1 MLGKI
6 RKIHFVGIGGIGMSG
21 IAEVLLNLGFQ
32 VSGSDQKASA
42 VTDRLAS
49 LGARVFEG
57 HAAANAR
64 EAQVVV
70 VSSAVVSDN
79 PEIQE
84 AQRRQIPVIPR
95 AEMLA
100 ELMRMKFNVAVAG
113 AHGKTTVT
121 SMIAVMTAQAK
132 LDPTAV
138 IGGRLDVFGSSARLG
153 KSDLMVVEADESD
166 RSFLYLLPTIA
177 VVTNIDREHLDHYRD
192 LDDIAAAF
200 VSFMNKVPFYGTV
213 VACFDPPWRAL
224 IATLIPSLRRRVVT
238 YGLEAGAD
246 LRGTIREIMP
256 TGAVFDAAIK
266 GKTLG
271 PLSLRVPGRHNV
283 QNALAAVAVGL
294 ELDLTPEQIR
304 DGLEHFRGADRR
316 LQIKAE
322 VNGIT
327 IVDDYGHHPTEIR
340 ATLDAVRLRGAQRV
354 IAIFQPHRY
363 TRTKFL
369 LDELAGSFEGCDRV
383 YVLDIYAASE
393 PPIAGVTSPR
403 LVERMHE
410 LGVNTAI
417 YAPSE
422 EWVREEI
429 LNDACPG
436 DLIITIGA
444 GSVWKIGEAVGKELE
459 RRATADAGRDAKRV
473 AHEAGSVSGS

>member
-32 VSGSDQKASA
+32 VSGSDQKATA
-42 VTDRLAS
+42 VTDRLVR
-49 LGARVFEG
+49 LGARVCEG
-57 HAAANAR
+57 HAAANVS

-70 VSSAVVSDN
+70 VSSAVRADN
-79 PEIQE
+79 PEILE
-84 AQRRQIPVIPR
+84 AHARQIPVIPR

-100 ELMRMKFNVAVAG
+100 ELMRLKFNVAVAG

-121 SMIAVMTAQAK
+121 SMIAVMTAEAK

-166 RSFLYLLPTIA
+166 RSFLYLLPSIA

-192 LDDIAAAF
+192 LDEIAAAF
-200 VSFMNKVPFYGTV
+200 VSFMNKVPFYGAV
-213 VACFDPPWRAL
+213 VVCFDAPWRAL
-224 IATLIPSLRRRVVT
+224 MQTLIPHLRRRVVR
-238 YGLEAGAD
+238 YGIDAGAD
-246 LRGTIREIMP
+246 VQGVVRELLP
-256 TGAVFDAAIK
+256 AGSTFDVVVK

-271 PLSLRVPGRHNV
+271 PFSIHVPGRHNV

-294 ELDLTPEQIR
+294 ELDLTSEQIR
-304 DGLEHFRGADRR
+304 EGLERFRGADRR
-316 LQIKAE
+316 FQIKAE
-322 VNGIT
+322 IGGIT

-340 ATLDAVRLRGAQRV
+340 ATLDAARLRGAKRV

-369 LDELAGSFEGCDRV
+369 LDELAGSLAGCDRI

-393 PPIAGVTSPR
+393 PPLPGVSSER
-403 LVERMHE
+403 LVARMHE
-410 LGVNTAI
+410 LGVNNAR

-422 EWVREEI
+422 DQIVRD
-429 LNDACPG
+429 LTQDARPG
-436 DLIITIGA
+436 DLIMTIGA
-444 GSVWKIGEAVGKELE
+444 GSVWRIGEAVAKALKEA
-459 RRATADAGRDAKRV
+459 RR
-473 AHEAGSVSGS
+473 E

>member
-32 VSGSDQKASA
+32 VSGSDQKATP
-42 VTDRLAS
+42 VTERLAS
-49 LGARVFEG
+49 LGAQVFVG
-57 HAAANAR
+57 HAASNVS

-70 VSSAVVSDN
+70 VSSAVAADN

-84 AQRRQIPVIPR
+84 AHWRQIPVIPR

-100 ELMRMKFNVAVAG
+100 ELMRMKFSVAVAG

-121 SMIAVMTAQAK
+121 SMIAVMMAEAK

-166 RSFLYLLPTIA
+166 RSFLYLLPSIA

-192 LDDIAAAF
+192 LEDIAAAF
-200 VSFMNKVPFYGTV
+200 VSFMNKVPFYGSV
-213 VACFDPPWRAL
+213 VVCTDPPWGKL
-224 IATLIPSLRRRVVT
+224 METLMPKLRRRVVT
-238 YGLEAGAD
+238 YGTEGGPDVRAYDYELTSSGSAFNLGVRGWFYGPID
-246 LRGTIREIMP
+246 LH
-256 TGAVFDAAIK
+256 
-266 GKTLG
+266 
-271 PLSLRVPGRHNV
+271 VPGRHNL
-283 QNALAAVAVGL
+283 QNALAAIAVGF
-294 ELDLTPEQIR
+294 ELDLTYDQIR
-304 DGLEHFRGADRR
+304 QGLERFRGADRR

-322 VNGIT
+322 IDGII

-340 ATLDAVRLRGAQRV
+340 ATLDALFYRGAKRV

-369 LDELAGSFEGCDRV
+369 QDEFAGSFAGCDRV
-383 YVLDIYAASE
+383 YVLDIYGASE
-393 PPIAGVTSPR
+393 KPIPGVSSES

-410 LGVNTAI
+410 LGMNNAR
-417 YAPSE
+417 YAPSDEQVVE
-422 EWVREEI
+422 E
-429 LNDACPG
+429 LLHDARPG

-444 GSVWKIGEAVGKELE
+444 GSVWKIGEALAERLEGKVKSQN
-459 RRATADAGRDAKRV
+459 AKV
-473 AHEAGSVSGS
+473 KSQK

>member
-32 VSGSDQKASA
+32 VSGSDQKATP
-42 VTDRLAS
+42 VTERLAS

-57 HAAANAR
+57 HAASNAS

-70 VSSAVVSDN
+70 VSSAVAADN

-84 AQRRQIPVIPR
+84 AHQRQIPVIPR

-100 ELMRMKFNVAVAG
+100 ELMRMKFSVAVAG

-121 SMIAVMTAQAK
+121 SMIAVMTAEAK

-166 RSFLYLLPTIA
+166 RSFLYLLPAIA

-213 VACFDPPWRAL
+213 VACFDPPWRTL
-224 IATLIPSLRRRVVT
+224 MQTLIPSLRRRVVT
-238 YGLEAGAD
+238 YGIMDDGAD
-246 LRGTIREIMP
+246 IQGRIRELTP
-256 TGAVFDAAIK
+256 AGSVFDAVVK
-266 GKTLG
+266 GNVLG
-271 PLSLRVPGRHNV
+271 PFSIHVPGRHNV
-283 QNALAAVAVGL
+283 QNALAAVTVGL
-294 ELDLTPEQIR
+294 ELDLTAEQIR
-304 DGLEHFRGADRR
+304 QGLERFRGADRR
-316 LQIKAE
+316 FQIKAE
-322 VNGIT
+322 MDGIT

-340 ATLDAVRLRGAQRV
+340 ATLDAARLRGAKRI

-363 TRTKFL
+363 SRTKFL
-369 LDELAGSFEGCDRV
+369 LDDFAGCFEGCDRV
-383 YVLDIYAASE
+383 YVLDIYGASE
-393 PPIAGVTSPR
+393 PPLPGVSSGL
-403 LVERMHE
+403 LVGRMHE
-410 LGVNTAI
+410 LGLNNAR
-417 YAPSE
+417 YASDE
-422 EWVREEI
+422 QVLKEL
-429 LNDACPG
+429 LNDARPG

-444 GSVWKIGEAVGKELE
+444 GSVWKIGEALAKELKE
-459 RRATADAGRDAKRV
+459 RAV
-473 AHEAGSVSGS
+473 A

>member
-21 IAEVLLNLGFQ
+21 IAEVLLNLGFE
-32 VSGSDQKASA
+32 VSGSDQKATP
-42 VTDRLAS
+42 VTERLAT
-49 LGARVFEG
+49 LGARVFIG
-57 HAAANAR
+57 HAAGNAR

-70 VSSAVVSDN
+70 VSSAVRADN

-84 AQRRQIPVIPR
+84 AQQRQVPVIPR

-100 ELMRMKFNVAVAG
+100 ELMRLKFSVAVAG

-121 SMIAVMTAQAK
+121 SMLAVMTAEAK

-138 IGGRLDVFGSSARLG
+138 IGGRLDVFDSGARLG

-166 RSFLYLLPTIA
+166 RSFLYLLPSIA

-213 VACFDPPWRAL
+213 VACFDPPWRAMMQ
-224 IATLIPSLRRRVVT
+224 TLIPQLRRRVVT
-238 YGLEAGAD
+238 YGIEAGAD
-246 LRGTIREIMP
+246 VQGRMCELTHSGSM
-256 TGAVFDAAIK
+256 FDVVVK
-266 GKTLG
+266 GKVLG
-271 PLSLRVPGRHNV
+271 PFTIHVPGRHNA
-283 QNALAAVAVGL
+283 QNALAAVTVGL

-304 DGLEHFRGADRR
+304 QGLERFRGADRR
-316 LQIKAE
+316 FQIKAE
-322 VNGIT
+322 IDGIT

-340 ATLDAVRLRGAQRV
+340 ATLDAARLRGAKRI

-369 LDELAGSFEGCDRV
+369 LDEFAGCFEGCDRV
-383 YVLDIYAASE
+383 YVLEIYAASE
-393 PPIAGVTSPR
+393 PPIPGVSSGM
-403 LVERMHE
+403 LVGRMHQMG
-410 LGVNTAI
+410 LNNAR

-422 EWVREEI
+422 EKLLEE
-429 LNDACPG
+429 LVNDARPG

-444 GSVWKIGEAVGKELE
+444 GSVWKMGEALALKL
-459 RRATADAGRDAKRV
+459 RARGQEV
-473 AHEAGSVSGS
+473 EA

>member
-32 VSGSDQKASA
+32 VSGSDAKATP
-42 VTDRLAS
+42 VTDRLAK
-49 LGARVFEG
+49 LGAKVFEG
-57 HAAANAR
+57 HAAGNAS

-70 VSSAVVSDN
+70 VSSAVRPDN
-79 PEIQE
+79 PEILE
-84 AQRRQIPVIPR
+84 AQRRQVPVIPR

-113 AHGKTTVT
+113 AHGKTSVT
-121 SMIAVMTAQAK
+121 SMISVMTAEAK

-192 LDDIAAAF
+192 LEDIAAAF

-213 VACFDPPWRAL
+213 VVCFDTPWRELMQAL
-224 IATLIPSLRRRVVT
+224 MPKLRRRVVT
-238 YGLEAGAD
+238 YGIEAGAD
-246 LRGTIREIMP
+246 IQGTIREL
-256 TGAVFDAAIK
+256 TSAGSVFDVAAK
-266 GKTLG
+266 GKALG
-271 PLSLRVPGRHNV
+271 TFTIPVPGRHNV
-283 QNALAAVAVGL
+283 QNALATIAVGL
-294 ELDLTPEQIR
+294 ELDLSPEQIR
-304 DGLEHFRGADRR
+304 SGLERFRAADRR
-316 LQIKAE
+316 FQIKAE
-322 VNGIT
+322 VEGIT

-340 ATLDAVRLRGAQRV
+340 ATLDAARLRGAKRL

-369 LDELAGSFEGCDRV
+369 MDELAGSFAGCDRV
-383 YVLDIYAASE
+383 YVLDIYGASE
-393 PPIAGVTSPR
+393 QPIPGITSGS
-403 LVERMHE
+403 LVGRMHE
-410 LGVNTAI
+410 LGVNNARF
-417 YAPSE
+417 APSE
-422 EWVREEI
+422 EQLLRELAQE
-429 LNDACPG
+429 AQPG

-444 GSVWKIGEAVGKELE
+444 GSVWKLGEGL
-459 RRATADAGRDAKRV
+459 AKKLGARSQ
-473 AHEAGSVSGS
+473 ESGVRSQ

>member
-21 IAEVLLNLGFQ
+21 IAEVLLNLGFE
-32 VSGSDQKASA
+32 VSGSDQKATP
-42 VTDRLAS
+42 VTERLAS
-49 LGARVFEG
+49 LGARVFED
-57 HAAANAR
+57 HAASHAR
-64 EAQVVV
+64 DAQVVV
-70 VSSAVVSDN
+70 VSSAVAADN

-84 AQRRQIPVIPR
+84 AHRRQVPVIPR

-113 AHGKTTVT
+113 AHGKTSVT
-121 SMIAVMTAQAK
+121 SMIAVMTAEAK

-192 LDDIAAAF
+192 LEDIAAAF

-213 VACFDPPWRAL
+213 VACFDPPWREMMQSL
-224 IATLIPSLRRRVVT
+224 VPRLRRRVVT
-238 YGLEAGAD
+238 YGIENGAD
-246 LRGTIREIMP
+246 VQGRIRELNS
-256 TGAVFDAAIK
+256 TGSVFDVVVK
-266 GKTLG
+266 DKPFGRF
-271 PLSLRVPGRHNV
+271 SLPVPGRHNI

-294 ELDLTPEQIR
+294 ELDLTAGQIR
-304 DGLEHFRGADRR
+304 QGLERFRGADRR
-316 LQIKAE
+316 FQIKAE
-322 VNGIT
+322 VDGIT

-340 ATLDAVRLRGAQRV
+340 ATLDAARLRGAGRI

-369 LDELAGSFEGCDRV
+369 MDELAGCFAGCDRV
-383 YVLDIYAASE
+383 YVMDIYGASE
-393 PPIAGVTSPR
+393 PPLPGVSSER
-403 LVERMHE
+403 LAARMHE
-410 LGVNTAI
+410 LGVSNAR

-422 EWVREEI
+422 ARLMDELLESAR
-429 LNDACPG
+429 PG
-436 DLIITIGA
+436 DLLITIGA
-444 GSVWKIGEAVGKELE
+444 GSVWKIGEALAKELGVRSQE
-459 RRATADAGRDAKRV
+459 SGVGR
-473 AHEAGSVSGS
+473 H

>member
-32 VSGSDQKASA
+32 VSGSDQKATP
-42 VTDRLAS
+42 VTERLAS

-57 HAAANAR
+57 HAASNAS

-70 VSSAVVSDN
+70 VSSAVHADN

-113 AHGKTTVT
+113 AHGKTSVT
-121 SMIAVMTAQAK
+121 SMIAVMAAEAK

-213 VACFDPPWRAL
+213 VACFDPPWREL
-224 IATLIPSLRRRVVT
+224 MQTLIPKLRRRVVT
-238 YGLEAGAD
+238 YGIMDDGAD
-246 LRGTIREIMP
+246 IQGRIRELTP
-256 TGAVFDAAIK
+256 TGSVFDAVVK
-266 GKTLG
+266 GSVLG
-271 PLSLRVPGRHNV
+271 PFAIHVPGRHNV

-294 ELDLTPEQIR
+294 ELDLTAEQIR
-304 DGLEHFRGADRR
+304 QGLGRFRGADRR
-316 LQIKAE
+316 FQIKAE
-322 VNGIT
+322 VEGIT
-327 IVDDYGHHPTEIR
+327 VVDDYGHHPTEIR
-340 ATLDAVRLRGAQRV
+340 ATLDAARLRGAKRI

-363 TRTKFL
+363 SRTKFL
-369 LDELAGSFEGCDRV
+369 LDDFAGCFAGCDRV

-393 PPIAGVTSPR
+393 PPLPGVSSGL
-403 LVERMHE
+403 LVARMHE
-410 LGVNTAI
+410 MGMNNAR

-422 EWVREEI
+422 AQLSEEL
-429 LNDACPG
+429 LNDARPG

-444 GSVWKIGEAVGKELE
+444 GSVWKIGEAL
-459 RRATADAGRDAKRV
+459 AKMLGDRSQ
-473 AHEAGSVSGS
+473 ESGVRS

>member
-32 VSGSDQKASA
+32 VSGSDQKATP

-57 HAAANAR
+57 HAAANAAD
-64 EAQVVV
+64 AQVVV
-70 VSSAVVSDN
+70 VSSAVPPDN
-79 PEIQE
+79 PEIQQ
-84 AQRRQIPVIPR
+84 AHARQIPVIPR

-100 ELMRMKFNVAVAG
+100 ELMRLKFSVAVAG

-121 SMIAVMTAQAK
+121 SMIAVMAAEAK

-166 RSFLYLLPTIA
+166 RSFLYLLPSIA
-177 VVTNIDREHLDHYRD
+177 VVTNIDREHLDHYHD
-192 LDDIAAAF
+192 LEEIAATF
-200 VSFMNKVPFYGTV
+200 VSFMNKVPFYGAV

-224 IATLIPSLRRRVVT
+224 LQTLLPKLRRRVVT
-238 YGLEAGAD
+238 YGIDAGAD
-246 LRGTIREIMP
+246 VQGRIHELRPAGSVFEA
-256 TGAVFDAAIK
+256 AVK
-266 GKTLG
+266 GKVLG
-271 PLSLRVPGRHNV
+271 PFSIQVPGRHNA

-294 ELDLTPEQIR
+294 ELDLSGEQIR
-304 DGLEHFRGADRR
+304 QGLERFRGADRR
-316 LQIKAE
+316 FQVKAE
-322 VNGIT
+322 IDGIT

-340 ATLDAVRLRGAQRV
+340 ATLDAARLRQAKRV
-354 IAIFQPHRY
+354 IAVFQPHRY

-369 LDELAGSFEGCDRV
+369 LDELAGSLTGCDRV

-393 PPIAGVTSPR
+393 PPLPGVSSER
-403 LVERMHE
+403 LVARMHE
-410 LGVNTAI
+410 LGVNPAQ

-422 EWVREEI
+422 AKLIEE
-429 LNDACPG
+429 LLRDTQPG
-436 DLIITIGA
+436 DLIMTIGA
-444 GSVWKIGEAVGKELE
+444 GSVWKVGEALAKAL
-459 RRATADAGRDAKRV
+459 RARG
-473 AHEAGSVSGS
+473 

>member
-32 VSGSDQKASA
+32 VSGSDLKATP
-42 VTDRLAS
+42 VTERLAS
-49 LGARVFEG
+49 LGARVYEG
-57 HAAANAR
+57 HSASNAS

-70 VSSAVVSDN
+70 VSSAVHADN

-84 AQRRQIPVIPR
+84 AKRRQIPVIPR

-113 AHGKTTVT
+113 AHGKTSVT
-121 SMIAVMTAQAK
+121 SMIAVMTAEAK

-166 RSFLYLLPTIA
+166 RSFLYLLPSIA

-224 IATLIPSLRRRVVT
+224 MQTLIPSLRRRVVT
-238 YGLEAGAD
+238 YGIVDEGAD
-246 LRGTIREIMP
+246 IQGKIRELTP
-256 TGAVFDAAIK
+256 KGSVFEAVAK
-266 GKTLG
+266 GKVLG
-271 PLSLRVPGRHNV
+271 PFSIHVPGRHNV
-283 QNALAAVAVGL
+283 QNALAAVTVGL
-294 ELDLTPEQIR
+294 ELDLSAEQIR
-304 DGLEHFRGADRR
+304 QGLERFRGADRR
-316 LQIKAE
+316 FQIKAE
-322 VNGIT
+322 VDGIT

-340 ATLDAVRLRGAQRV
+340 ATLDAARLRGAKRI

-369 LDELAGSFEGCDRV
+369 MDEFAGCFEGCDRV

-393 PPIAGVTSPR
+393 PPLPNVSSGL
-403 LVERMHE
+403 LVGRMHE
-410 LGVNTAI
+410 LGLNHAR

-422 EWVREEI
+422 EKVVEEL
-429 LNDACPG
+429 LNDARTG

-444 GSVWKIGEAVGKELE
+444 GSVWKIGEALVKGLGVRNQEPGV
-459 RRATADAGRDAKRV
+459 RRP
-473 AHEAGSVSGS
+473 